1 MNLDLYK
8 SIFERVFHGE
18 STIFERV
25 FHGEAVEIFLLAD
38 ILHDLYYLKFYPN
51 LLSFVP
57 PFSFNI
63 FLFSEIVRQRKSF
76 PLKIDL

>member
-25 FHGEAVEIFLLAD
+25 FHGETVEIFLLAD

-51 LLSFVP
+51 LLCLRFLSIY
-57 PFSFNI
+57 FSFQKLLGKGKV
-63 FLFSEIVRQRKSF
+63 FL
-76 PLKIDL
+76 

>member
-8 SIFERVFHGE
+8 SIFERVFHEE

-51 LLSFVP
+51 LPSFVP

-63 FLFSEIVRQRKSF
+63 SLFRNY
-76 PLKIDL
+76 